1 MKLWDKG
8 QSIDEL
14 FERFTIGQDPI
25 LDVTLAHYDVI
36 GSMAHV
42 KMLGSINLLTA
53 AEVKKIESALKG
65 ISDKIEQGNFIIE
78 EGIEDCHSQIE
89 LMLTQELGDI
99 GKKVHS
105 GRSRNDQVLTCLK
118 LFAKDQL
125 HEIAGLMKMFFDL
138 LQLQSEKYKQVIMP
152 GYTHMQVAMPSSFG
166 LWFGAYA
173 ESLVDDLYLLKAAT
187 EIADQNPLGSAAGYG
202 SSFPLDR
209 EMTAKEMGFARLNVN
224 SVYAQM
230 TRGKLEKSIG
240 FALSS
245 VAGTVA
251 KLCMDVCMYSGENYS
266 FFSVEKKFTT
276 GSSIMPHKQ
285 NPDGFELVRAKCN
298 QIQAMPYELQL
309 ILGNLSSGYHR
320 DLQVLKEKFV
330 PTMLAMKDCLV
341 IVTKMLENI
350 SVNETIVDDPKYDLL
365 FTVEEVNRLV
375 LEGVPFRDAYKQ
387 IGAQIEQGDY
397 RPNKDI
403 GHTHLG
409 SIGNLGTANI
419 KHKFDEVF
427 SYFNP

>member
-1 MKLWDKG
+1 
-8 QSIDEL
+8 
-14 FERFTIGQDPI
+14 
-25 LDVTLAHYDVI
+25 
-36 GSMAHV
+36 
-42 KMLGSINLLTA
+42 
-53 AEVKKIESALKG
+53 
-65 ISDKIEQGNFIIE
+65 
-78 EGIEDCHSQIE
+78 
-89 LMLTQELGDI
+89 
-99 GKKVHS
+99 
-105 GRSRNDQVLTCLK
+105 
-118 LFAKDQL
+118 
-125 HEIAGLMKMFFDL
+125 
-138 LQLQSEKYKQVIMP
+138 
-152 GYTHMQVAMPSSFG
+152 
-166 LWFGAYA
+166 
-173 ESLVDDLYLLKAAT
+173 
-187 EIADQNPLGSAAGYG
+187 
-202 SSFPLDR
+202 
-209 EMTAKEMGFARLNVN
+209 MTAKEMGFARLNVN

-251 KLCMDVCMYSGENYS
+251 KLCMDVCMYSGENYN

-387 IGAQIEQGDY
+387 VGAQIEQGDY
-397 RPNKDI
+397 RPNKEI

>member
-1 MKLWDKG
+1 
-8 QSIDEL
+8 
-14 FERFTIGQDPI
+14 
-25 LDVTLAHYDVI
+25 
-36 GSMAHV
+36 MAHV
-42 KMLGSINLLTA
+42 KMLGSINLLTV
-53 AEVKKIESALKG
+53 AEVEKIVSALKG

-125 HEIAGLMKMFFDL
+125 HEIAGLVKTFFDL
-138 LQLQSEKYKQVIMP
+138 LQSQSEKYKQVIMP

-251 KLCMDVCMYSGENYS
+251 KLCMDVCMYSGENYN

-387 IGAQIEQGDY
+387 VGAQIEQGDY
-397 RPNKDI
+397 RPNKGI

>member
-42 KMLGSINLLTA
+42 KMLGSINLLTV
-53 AEVKKIESALKG
+53 AEVKKIVSALKG

-138 LQLQSEKYKQVIMP
+138 LQSQSEKYNKVIMP

-251 KLCMDVCMYSGENYS
+251 KLCMDVCMYSGENYN

-298 QIQAMPYELQL
+298 QIQALPYELQL

-387 IGAQIEQGDY
+387 VGAQIEQGDY
-397 RPNKDI
+397 RPNKEI

>member
-42 KMLGSINLLTA
+42 KMLGSINLLTV
-53 AEVKKIESALKG
+53 AEVEKIVSALKG

-138 LQLQSEKYKQVIMP
+138 LQSQSEKYNKVIMP

-251 KLCMDVCMYSGENYS
+251 KLCMDVCMYSGENYN

-387 IGAQIEQGDY
+387 VGAQIEQGDY
-397 RPNKDI
+397 RPNKEI

-427 SYFNP
+427 SYFNS

>member
-42 KMLGSINLLTA
+42 KMLGSINLLTV
-53 AEVKKIESALKG
+53 AEVKKIVSALKG

-138 LQLQSEKYKQVIMP
+138 LQSQSEKYNKVIMP

-251 KLCMDVCMYSGENYS
+251 KLCMDVCMYSGENYN

-387 IGAQIEQGDY
+387 VGAQIEQGDY
-397 RPNKDI
+397 RPNKEI

>member
-42 KMLGSINLLTA
+42 KMLGSINLLTV
-53 AEVKKIESALKG
+53 AEVEKIVSALKG

-138 LQLQSEKYKQVIMP
+138 LQSQSEKYNKVIMP

-251 KLCMDVCMYSGENYS
+251 KLCMDVCMYSGENYN

-387 IGAQIEQGDY
+387 VGAQIEQGDY
-397 RPNKDI
+397 RPNKEI